1 MQLRRHHRARGQVLV
16 LVIILLAIA
25 GGGYWYMNQ
34 SKQTNEKAARDFAQD
49 AANQIVF
56 KQDDHFLATAIAPDS
71 QITYPPSWRYRMF
84 SRLKDLGTPAPNI
97 ELEGKTTFT
106 NGFFEPRGDFRAKIN
121 YPDGPAFL
129 DLVVSHPRALWQ
141 IDTINLTWTPK
152 AEPSPSPTPVAL
164 LTPTPS
170 PTPDNGKAKK
180 KAAPSPKP

>member
-1 MQLRRHHRARGQVLV
+1 MQFRRHHRARGQVLV
-16 LVIILLAIA
+16 LVIILLAIL

-34 SKQTNEKAARDFAQD
+34 SKQTNEKAAREFAQD

-56 KQDDHFLATAIAPDS
+56 KQDDHFLASAIAPES

-84 SRLKDLGTPAPNI
+84 SRLHDLGRPAPNI
-97 ELEGKTTFT
+97 ELEGKTIFT
-106 NGFFEPRGDFRAKIN
+106 NGFFDPRGEFRAKIN

-152 AEPSPSPTPVAL
+152 AEATPSSTPEAEL
-164 LTPTPS
+164 APTPS
-170 PTPDNGKAKK
+170 PTPDPKAVKK
-180 KAAPSPKP
+180 KASPKP